1 MPSGKDK
8 RYAIVAGRPLTSEE
22 QVVLDLIRQVWGLE
36 RESIKFE
43 FDEEG
48 YAYAIWFHRG
58 HPQLRN
64 LTIYGMELATGKI
77 TYEKL
82 CEEIRGGFEDT

>member
-1 MPSGKDK
+1 MPPGKDN
-8 RYAIVAGRPLTSEE
+8 RYANLDDRPLSSEE
-22 QVVLDLIRQVWGLE
+22 QVVLDLIQQVWGLG
-36 RESIKFE
+36 RESIKLE
-43 FDEEG
+43 FDDED
-48 YAYAIWFHRG
+48 YAFAIWFHRG